1 MEKNLKKI
9 NKILIC
15 IRCYRKTQMNN
26 NVTENNNNEWYTEK
40 APTQ

>member
-9 NKILIC
+9 YKILMHIK
-15 IRCYRKTQMNN
+15 CYRKTQISN
-26 NVTENNNNEWYTEK
+26 NVTENNNNEWYTGK